1 MIFFNNKK
9 KKKKKLRK
17 LDLNDET
24 WVKIGEIYSRVL
36 VNKEVSLKNEDII
49 AMAVGSLHDKIVKKG
64 ILDR

>member
-1 MIFFNNKK
+1 MIFFNN
-9 KKKKKLRK
+9 KKKKLRK

-36 VNKEVSLKNEDII
+36 INKEVSLKNEDII
-49 AMAVGSLHDKIVKKG
+49 AMAVESLHDKIVKKG